1 MSENLSLEVVGGD
14 TPPAQLPAQG
24 KLVIGSSTERADF
37 VVAGQGVAD
46 VHCAIGRL
54 KGGGWALQD
63 LGSDFG
69 TLVNGSKV
77 TSVRLNAEDRIHLG
91 SRSLRVFDPAQA
103 DAAPLRA
110 AAPKKQATP
119 PSRMKAAAPKAS
131 KVQIPGYRIERTLGR
146 GSMGDVY
153 LAVQES
159 LARQVALK
167 VLSPRIEADIDFVQR
182 FQAEAQTA
190 AALNH
195 PNVVTVFDVGEAN
208 GHHYLSMEYM
218 DGGCLESRVTRG
230 TLTWREMLTVLHD
243 AASGLVYAEQRG
255 IVHRDIKPA
264 NLMQNESGATKIAD
278 LGLATQVEQ
287 DVVQAEGGKVYGTP
301 HFIAPELIRGGTPD
315 CRSDL
320 YSLGATAYRLLT
332 GHTPFEGANATDILR
347 GALRDNPIPVVQRAP
362 GTPVGVAALVE
373 RLLEKDPADRH
384 PSAAVLVEE
393 IARLRGT
400 GGQNETE
407 SSPFSKKLIGWVV
420 AVGLLGMVGLIAKS
434 MLGGGSSEPDPVPAG
449 AGNGNGG
456 TAEVE
461 GGPNDGNPG
470 DTGNPGTPEDNG
482 NDTEIIDPLEVF
494 ELQAKEA
501 FAKLSDSV
509 LEPAQRV
516 IELRNLAL
524 EFAGSDAAAAGDALA
539 TSLEAQLI
547 SDASPSDPRAREIA
561 KMLSDLGEKAAL
573 GSVPPRPDQALRAMR
588 AVPGQILLQGV
599 LEFEGPRGELE
610 RAVLQEALDFVRQ
623 QIEAAVTS
631 AHNGN
636 FEEMAALLTDA
647 IAATGLPDF
656 ESGTEPAEARQLR
669 QLGLGARQ
677 RLDAIDD
684 ARALFQ
690 VRRGQEDDSLVAAG
704 FNGRAGLEA
713 ELLSLD
719 LAAAKTRAESILA
732 TVKTDDSRLL
742 LTTLI
747 EDLGFAIG
755 ALESLAGA
763 FGKNEWRR
771 KSVADPRSRR
781 TVRTRDAVG
790 ADATGLTLAESGS
803 NVHVPW
809 SAWGGSTENLHAL
822 FHERLKRTWSADEKR
837 GIGAILRLTAVAHA
851 IQLASEMFD
860 PDVVA
865 RFSPGEADEL
875 MASFDAASNWAK
887 IHGGSASVARERGA
901 ARNVVDAVQAASDK
915 HWARAVASTTRLLEE
930 NRDTLIMRLLSD
942 GSDFGEAEEASSTD
956 APRADDVEPPPP
968 GGDPPPEA
976 PDAPL
981 DPDSTD
987 STAGD

>member
-103 DAAPLRA
+103 DATPLKA
-110 AAPKKQATP
+110 AAPKKQAAP
-119 PSRMKAAAPKAS
+119 APRMKAAAPKAS

-332 GHTPFEGANATDILR
+332 GHTPFEGASATDILR
-347 GALRDNPIPVVQRAP
+347 GALRDDPIPVAERAP
-362 GTPVGVAALVE
+362 GTPAGVAALVE

-434 MLGGGSSEPDPVPAG
+434 MLGGGPSEPDPAPAG
-449 AGNGNGG
+449 VENGNGG
-456 TAEVE
+456 TAEVQ
-461 GGPNDGNPG
+461 GDPDDGDPG
-470 DTGNPGTPEDNG
+470 NTGTSEENANGTQ
-482 NDTEIIDPLEVF
+482 TIDPLEAF
-494 ELQAKEA
+494 ERRAKEA

-539 TSLEAQLI
+539 TSLEAQLT
-547 SDASPSDPRAREIA
+547 SDANPTDPRAREIA

-610 RAVLQEALDFVRQ
+610 RAVLQEALDFVRD

-631 AHNGN
+631 AGNGN
-636 FEEMAALLTDA
+636 FKEMAAQLTDA
-647 IAATGLPDF
+647 IAATGLPAF
-656 ESGTEPAEARQLR
+656 EAGTEPAEARQLR
-669 QLGLGARQ
+669 QLGVSARQ
-677 RLDAIDD
+677 RLDTIDD

-704 FNGRAGLEA
+704 FNGRGGLEA

-719 LAAAKTRAESILA
+719 LAAAKTRVESILA

-822 FHERLKRTWSADEKR
+822 FHERLSRRWTADEKR

-956 APRADDVEPPPP
+956 ALRADDVEPPPP

-976 PDAPL
+976 PDAPV